1 MGSAPNIAGII
12 MQTPLRVG
20 CLLVLALGLQAA
32 TLEYLSLEDM
42 AAKSTAIVR
51 GRVVSTGTGARG
63 PLIYTQY
70 TIQVLER
77 LKGPEASQVD
87 VVILGGTSQG
97 LSQTFSGAPQL
108 GGGVDYLLFLW
119 TGPSGLAQ
127 IIGLSQGV
135 FQLQKDDNGEWIA
148 TRAAASETMLDQKTG
163 RLVNDQA
170 IRLRLTDLRSRVR
183 AGSSPGGA
191 SQ

>member
-1 MGSAPNIAGII
+1 
-12 MQTPLRVG
+12 MQRLLRIG
-20 CLLVLALGLQAA
+20 FLLVLALGVQAA
-32 TLEYLSLEDM
+32 SLEYLSLDDM

-51 GRVVSTGTGARG
+51 GRVVATGTGTRG

-77 LKGPEASQVD
+77 LKGPDASQVD
-87 VVILGGTSQG
+87 VVVLGGTSQR

-108 GGGVDYLLFLW
+108 AGGVDYLLFLW

-127 IIGLSQGV
+127 IIGLSQGL
-135 FQLQKDDNGEWIA
+135 FQLQKDDKGELIA
-148 TRAAASETMLDQKTG
+148 TRAAASETMLDPKTG

-183 AGSSPGGA
+183 TASGRRGA
-191 SQ
+191 NQ

>member
-1 MGSAPNIAGII
+1 MPRL
-12 MQTPLRVG
+12 LRIG
-20 CLLVLALGLQAA
+20 FLLVLALGLQAA
-32 TLEYLSLEDM
+32 TLEYLSLDDM

-51 GRVVSTGTGARG
+51 GRMVSTGTGARG
-63 PLIYTQY
+63 SLIYTQY
-70 TIQVLER
+70 SIQVLER

-87 VVILGGTSQG
+87 VVVLGGTSQG

-108 GGGVDYLLFLW
+108 GVGVDYVLFLW
-119 TGPSGLAQ
+119 TGPSGLTQ
-127 IIGLSQGV
+127 IIGLSQGL
-135 FQLQKDDNGEWIA
+135 FQLQKDDKGEWIA
-148 TRAAASETMLDQKTG
+148 TRAAASETMVDPKTG

-183 AGSSPGGA
+183 SAASRGGA

>member
-1 MGSAPNIAGII
+1 
-12 MQTPLRVG
+12 MQPLMRIG

-32 TLEYLSLEDM
+32 SLEYLSLDDM

-51 GRVVSTGTGARG
+51 GRVLATGTGARG

-87 VVILGGTSQG
+87 VVVLGGTSRE

-119 TGPSGLAQ
+119 TGPSGLTQ

-135 FQLQKDDNGEWIA
+135 FKLQKDAEGEWIA
-148 TRAAASETMLDQKTG
+148 TRAAASETMLDPRTG

-170 IRLRLTDLRSRVR
+170 MRLRLTDLRSRVR
-183 AGSSPGGA
+183 TSSSLGGA
-191 SQ
+191 RQ

>member
-1 MGSAPNIAGII
+1 MN
-12 MQTPLRVG
+12 LRPHLRIG

-32 TLEYLSLEDM
+32 TLEYLSLDEI
-42 AAKSTAIVR
+42 AGKSTAIVR

-63 PLIYTQY
+63 ALIYTRY
-70 TIQVLER
+70 TVQVLER
-77 LKGPEASQVD
+77 LKGPESSQVD
-87 VVILGGTSQG
+87 VVVLGGASQG

-108 GGGVDYLLFLW
+108 GSGVEYVLFLW
-119 TGPSGLAQ
+119 TGPSGLTQ

-135 FQLQKDDNGEWIA
+135 FRLQKDDQGELIA
-148 TRAAASETMLDQKTG
+148 TRAAASETMLDPKTG

-183 AGSSPGGA
+183 TAANRGG
-191 SQ
+191 QTQ

>member
-1 MGSAPNIAGII
+1 MPRLLRIA
-12 MQTPLRVG
+12 
-20 CLLVLALGLQAA
+20 CLLVLALGVQAA
-32 TLEYLSLEDM
+32 SLEYLSLDDM

-51 GRVVSTGTGARG
+51 GRVVSTGTGVRG
-63 PLIYTQY
+63 ALIYTQY

-87 VVILGGTSQG
+87 VVVLGGTSRG

-108 GGGVDYLLFLW
+108 GGGVDYILFLW
-119 TGPSGLAQ
+119 TGPSGLTQ

-135 FQLQKDDNGEWIA
+135 FQLQKDGNGEWIA
-148 TRAAASETMLDQKTG
+148 SRAAASETMLDPKTG

-183 AGSSPGGA
+183 AGSSGRGA
-191 SQ
+191 NQ

>member
-1 MGSAPNIAGII
+1 MRI
-12 MQTPLRVG
+12 G

-32 TLEYLSLEDM
+32 SLEYLSLDDM

-77 LKGPEASQVD
+77 LKGPEAPSVD
-87 VVILGGTSQG
+87 VVVLGGTSRG

-108 GGGVDYLLFLW
+108 GGAGDYLLFLW
-119 TGPSGLAQ
+119 TGPSGLTQ

-135 FQLQKDDNGEWIA
+135 FQLQKDESGEWIG
-148 TRAAASETMLDQKTG
+148 TRAAASETMLDPKTG

-170 IRLRLTDLRSRVR
+170 MRLRLNDLRSRFR
-183 AGSSPGGA
+183 AGSTRKGA

>member
-1 MGSAPNIAGII
+1 MRI
-12 MQTPLRVG
+12 G
-20 CLLVLALGLQAA
+20 CLLVLAMGLQAA
-32 TLEYLSLEDM
+32 SLEYLSLDDM

-51 GRVVSTGTGARG
+51 GRVVASGTGARG

-70 TIQVLER
+70 SIQVLEC
-77 LKGPEASQVD
+77 LKGPEASPVD
-87 VVILGGTSQG
+87 VVVLGGTSRG

-119 TGPSGLAQ
+119 TGPSGLTQ

-135 FQLQKDDNGEWIA
+135 FRLQKDESGEWIA
-148 TRAAASETMLDQKTG
+148 TRAAASETMLDPKTG

-170 IRLRLTDLRSRVR
+170 IRLRLTDLRSRFR
-183 AGSSPGGA
+183 AGSTRKGA

>member
-1 MGSAPNIAGII
+1 
-12 MQTPLRVG
+12 MQTPLRIG

-32 TLEYLSLEDM
+32 TLEYLSLADM

-51 GRVVSTGTGARG
+51 GRVVSTSTDSRG
-63 PLIYTQY
+63 SLMYTRY
-70 TIQVLER
+70 TIQVLEL

-87 VVILGGTSQG
+87 VVVLGGTSQG
-97 LSQTFSGAPQL
+97 LSQTFSGAPRL
-108 GGGVDYLLFLW
+108 SGGVDYLLFLW
-119 TGPSGLAQ
+119 TGPSGLTQ

-135 FQLQKDDNGEWIA
+135 FELQKDGDGEWIA
-148 TRAAASETMLDQKTG
+148 ARAAASETMLDPKTG

-170 IRLRLTDLRSRVR
+170 LRMRLTDLRSRVR
-183 AGSSPGGA
+183 AGAGPRGA